1 MYKCVYIYVY
11 IYVYVCMYVCV
22 RVCVYIL
29 SYYYID
35 IIKFMYDLN
44 IITNIIFTNINN
56 KLLCRLYKIAGAL
69 QGVRRSLKKKKKPVG
84 TS

>member
-1 MYKCVYIYVY
+1 M
-11 IYVYVCMYVCV
+11 CMYVCIC
-22 RVCVYIL
+22 VCVFIYIL
-29 SYYYID
+29 SYYYIY
-35 IIKFMYDLN
+35 IIKFIYVLN